1 MTTDDNWPELVTV
14 AEVARLMRVS
24 TMTVYRLVK
33 DGELDATRAGRSIRI
48 HADSVRRMLK
58 I

>member
-1 MTTDDNWPELVTV
+1 VTTDDNWPELVTV